1 MRGEENPLRTE
12 IHYLRSELL
21 LLFEREL
28 AHVVALCQESETF
41 FELTWC
47 SVLHLFGE
55 LGPAVGTVVCVPLE
69 YLLIFFGRE
78 GSVVG
83 RRH

>member
-1 MRGEENPLRTE
+1 MRGKENPLAAE
-12 IHYLRSELL
+12 IHHLRSELL
-21 LLFEREL
+21 LLFEREFC
-28 AHVVALCQESETF
+28 HVVTLCQESETF
-41 FELTWC
+41 FELPWC
-47 SVLHLFGE
+47 SVLHLLRE
-55 LGPAVGTVVCVPLE
+55 LGPAVGTFVCVPLE

>member
-1 MRGEENPLRTE
+1 MRGKENPLRTE
-12 IHYLRSELL
+12 VHYFGSELL

-28 AHVVALCQESETF
+28 AHVVTLCQEPETF
-41 FELTWC
+41 FELPWC
-47 SVLHLFGE
+47 SVLHLLRE
-55 LGPAVGTVVCVPLE
+55 LGPAVGTFVCVPLE
-69 YLLIFFGRE
+69 YLLILFWGE